1 MLLTILCLVAGFA
14 ALAGMGSVVA
24 VLLFG
29 LGLSGLLAAFGF
41 GLTALATGL
50 WAGLLAMAP
59 RPEMVTEA

>member
-1 MLLTILCLVAGFA
+1 MTLTILCLVAGFA
-14 ALAGMGSVVA
+14 ALAGMTSVLA

-41 GLTALATGL
+41 GLTALASGL

-59 RPEMVTEA
+59 RPDVAAEG